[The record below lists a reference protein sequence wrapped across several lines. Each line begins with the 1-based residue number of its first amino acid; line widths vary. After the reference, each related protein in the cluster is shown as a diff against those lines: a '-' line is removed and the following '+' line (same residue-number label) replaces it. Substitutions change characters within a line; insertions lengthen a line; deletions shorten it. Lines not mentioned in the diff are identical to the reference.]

1 MAIRCGNPLGAPLTN
16 GPADAPNFTPPFPA
30 YASGH
35 ATFGA
40 AALWVVKNFYRQN
53 SISFAFVSDELNGI
67 NADQN
72 GNVRPRVVRRFRSLS
87 EAIEENAQSRI
98 YLGIHWQFD
107 AQDGMAAGIDLAD
120 FVVDNA
126 LRRRR

>member
-1 MAIRCGNPLGAPLTN
+1 MLP
-16 GPADAPNFTPPFPA
+16 D
-30 YASGH
+30 H

-40 AALWVVKNFYRQN
+40 AALWTVKNFYRQDG
-53 SISFAFVSDELNGI
+53 IRFAFVSDELNGI

-107 AQDGMAAGIDLAD
+107 AQDGMNAGIDLAD
-120 FVVDNA
+120 FVIDNA
-126 LRRRR
+126 LAPRPAVKTLQSSSAGIKLVRRTWAAHEPPVV